1 MSDQTARAHTS
12 MSNRAKA
19 RDNGE
24 RKTVFRSVVENPFR
38 VQWPSVPLNAQNAIL
53 ACLVDMLSAVA
64 EHNLSRERTSRL
76 KRKRRAA
83 PAIVAS
89 KKSRILAELGPRSTT
104 VDAPLATHE
113 GDINNAA
120 EAATVTPPI
129 LRSLAAGINEVT
141 KRLETI
147 ARPHRHMVN
156 SDIDKDGE
164 TAQGSIATSRDRL
177 VVVCRADVD
186 PPALVSHIPNLVAT
200 CNSRREGG
208 GRTWLISLPKGA
220 EHTLAGALGLR
231 RAAAMLI
238 EAPESFLPAIGP
250 MLQNIPLLVAPWL
263 ESRPSVPSMT
273 LVPTHI
279 KQLRTTAPKD
289 MRNAKEHRARG
300 RAAAKERRR
309 ARRSPVPKRVTLTSE
324 GLNVLPAAS

>member
-1 MSDQTARAHTS
+1 MVDISSHLAAQLVAEPCR
-12 MSNRAKA
+12 
-19 RDNGE
+19 
-24 RKTVFRSVVENPFR
+24 
-38 VQWPSVPLNAQNAIL
+38 PSVPLNAQNAIL

-64 EHNLSRERTSRL
+64 EHNLSRERTSRW

-83 PAIVAS
+83 QAIVAS
-89 KKSRILAELGPRSTT
+89 KKSRILVELEPRSTT

-147 ARPHRHMVN
+147 ARSHRHMVN

-220 EHTLAGALGLR
+220 EHTLAEALGLR

-238 EAPESFLPAIGP
+238 EVRAAYFWSFIVLSEDSGSRILLTGDRADAPERTSS
-250 MLQNIPLLVAPWL
+250 
-263 ESRPSVPSMT
+263 SRPLAGVAAFRPIHDTGSY
-273 LVPTHI
+273 TH
-279 KQLRTTAPKD
+279 Q
-289 MRNAKEHRARG
+289 
-300 RAAAKERRR
+300 AA
-309 ARRSPVPKRVTLTSE
+309 SDYSSE
-324 GLNVLPAAS
+324 GHEKCEGTSRPWTCRRQATPQS